1 MNSGRRASRK
11 TPPKKTPPAADRT
24 VAETVD
30 RRPNELRPAERR
42 AAGTL
47 LADYPSA
54 GLERWPILPSEPGLA
69 RHRVMRFAQG
79 RGYDGFTAVP
89 SALREELTQR
99 SKGPLG
105 RVRWDIEHGSNSELL
120 LRRAR
125 QVSDLALEHRICV
138 AAVAGAGRV
147 TRIAVQRFQRC
158 GRAFSVG
165 CPIEQLRNVGAE
177 VLLSAQ
183 HARHLQQP
191 METHALPFRG
201 LLVDL
206 AAFQAPAGYC
216 PRLHRICP
224 PGQVVLHLRH
234 RKLPAPC
241 ARGRRHGSRSVG
253 WRLRSP
259 RTRPRA
265 RPRVLHPTTGRH
277 HGSRTPQTPPPATPT
292 QGTPRQPE
300 QLHRPVRPPPHARGL
315 RIAETWAGVSV
326 GAAGFY
332 SSC

>member
-11 TPPKKTPPAADRT
+11 DSAEKTPPAADT

-30 RRPNELRPAERR
+30 RRLNELR

-47 LADYPSA
+47 LADYSSA
-54 GLERWPILPSEPGLA
+54 GLGTVADLAERAGLA

-158 GRAFSVG
+158 GRAFPRSVAH
-165 CPIEQLRNVGAE
+165 IEQLR
-177 VLLSAQ
+177 
-183 HARHLQQP
+183 
-191 METHALPFRG
+191 M
-201 LLVDL
+201 L
-206 AAFQAPAGYC
+206 APRSFFPPNTRATPSTAPAAS
-216 PRLHRICP
+216 RT
-224 PGQVVLHLRH
+224 
-234 RKLPAPC
+234 AFSWS
-241 ARGRRHGSRSVG
+241 AGRSRSIPSAG
-253 WRLRSP
+253 
-259 RTRPRA
+259 
-265 RPRVLHPTTGRH
+265 RVCLDCIEFAH
-277 HGSRTPQTPPPATPT
+277 Q
-292 QGTPRQPE
+292 
-300 QLHRPVRPPPHARGL
+300 VR
-315 RIAETWAGVSV
+315 
-326 GAAGFY
+326 
-332 SSC
+332 

>member
-1 MNSGRRASRK
+1 MRPGFFRS
-11 TPPKKTPPAADRT
+11 
-24 VAETVD
+24 VA
-30 RRPNELRPAERR
+30 P
-42 AAGTL
+42 
-47 LADYPSA
+47 
-54 GLERWPILPSEPGLA
+54 
-69 RHRVMRFAQG
+69 
-79 RGYDGFTAVP
+79 
-89 SALREELTQR
+89 
-99 SKGPLG
+99 
-105 RVRWDIEHGSNSELL
+105 SNSF
-120 LRRAR
+120 
-125 QVSDLALEHRICV
+125 VMLAPRSCFPPN
-138 AAVAGAGRV
+138 
-147 TRIAVQRFQRC
+147 TRDTFNSPCSLTHCLFVVCWSI
-158 GRAFSVG
+158 S
-165 CPIEQLRNVGAE
+165 
-177 VLLSAQ
+177 Q
-183 HARHLQQP
+183 HSKRPQ
-191 METHALPFRG
+191 G
-201 LLVDL
+201 I
-206 AAFQAPAGYC
+206 

-259 RTRPRA
+259 PTRPRA

>member
-1 MNSGRRASRK
+1 
-11 TPPKKTPPAADRT
+11 
-24 VAETVD
+24 
-30 RRPNELRPAERR
+30 
-42 AAGTL
+42 
-47 LADYPSA
+47 
-54 GLERWPILPSEPGLA
+54 LPSEPGLA

-79 RGYDGFTAVP
+79 LGYDGFTAVP

-158 GRAFSVG
+158 GRAFSRSVAPSNSFVCWRRG
-165 CPIEQLRNVGAE
+165 PSFRPTP
-177 VLLSAQ
+177 
-183 HARHLQQP
+183 ARHRLQRLQP
-191 METHALPFRG
+191 RALPFRG
-201 LLVDL
+201 LLLDL
-206 AAFQAPAGYC
+206 AAFQAPAGCC

-224 PGQVVLHLRH
+224 PGQVVRHRRH

-259 RTRPRA
+259 PTRPRA

-277 HGSRTPQTPPPATPT
+277 HGSRTPQAPPPATPT
-292 QGTPRQPE
+292 QGLLGSRNSCTVLSGRR
-300 QLHRPVRPPPHARGL
+300 HTHADCGL
-315 RIAETWAGVSV
+315 RRHGQE
-326 GAAGFY
+326 
-332 SSC
+332 

>member
-1 MNSGRRASRK
+1 M
-11 TPPKKTPPAADRT
+11 
-24 VAETVD
+24 
-30 RRPNELRPAERR
+30 RP
-42 AAGTL
+42 
-47 LADYPSA
+47 
-54 GLERWPILPSEPGLA
+54 
-69 RHRVMRFAQG
+69 
-79 RGYDGFTAVP
+79 GFFP
-89 SALREELTQR
+89 
-99 SKGPLG
+99 
-105 RVRWDIEHGSNSELL
+105 
-120 LRRAR
+120 
-125 QVSDLALEHRICV
+125 
-138 AAVAGAGRV
+138 
-147 TRIAVQRFQRC
+147 
-158 GRAFSVG
+158 VG

-183 HARHLQQP
+183 HPRDTVNSACSL
-191 METHALPFRG
+191 THCLFVVCWSISQHSKRPQGIA
-201 LLVDL
+201 
-206 AAFQAPAGYC
+206 

-259 RTRPRA
+259 PTRPRA